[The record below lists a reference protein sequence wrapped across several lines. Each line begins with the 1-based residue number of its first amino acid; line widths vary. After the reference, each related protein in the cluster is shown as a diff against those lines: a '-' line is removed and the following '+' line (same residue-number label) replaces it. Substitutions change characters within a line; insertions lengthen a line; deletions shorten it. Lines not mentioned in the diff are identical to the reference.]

1 MGAGYLRCSTGG
13 KPPCYGRRMRLHPIT
28 CGWLTSARGLFL
40 EGADGSIRVPVPSFL
55 IEHPRGLV
63 LYDTGMHP
71 DSRIDPASRLGG
83 AAPFFTVEMEA
94 NQHLGAR
101 LAALGIDPARIGWLV
116 NSHLHFDHAGGNALV
131 PNARLVVQRRE
142 WDAAHDA
149 DVAAANAI
157 SRIDWDHG
165 HATEIVDGEHDL
177 FGDGRIVCLPTH
189 GHTPGHQSLRVRLD
203 GGDVVLTSDA
213 CYLRETLDRLHLSPI
228 VHDREQAL
236 ASLLALRRLRDAG
249 ARMIY
254 GHDPDDWGTVPAT
267 MT

>member
-1 MGAGYLRCSTGG
+1 
-13 KPPCYGRRMRLHPIT
+13 MRLHALT

-40 EGADGSIRVPVPSFL
+40 EGAAGSIRVPVPSFL

-63 LYDTGMHP
+63 LFDTGMHP
-71 DSRIDPASRLGG
+71 ESRTDPATRLGA
-83 AAPFFTVEMEA
+83 AAPFFTVEMHEA
-94 NQHLGAR
+94 DDVGAQV
-101 LAALGIDPARIGWLV
+101 AALGLDPARIAWLV

-142 WDAAHDA
+142 WEAACDP
-149 DVAAANAI
+149 DVAAANGLN
-157 SRIDWDHG
+157 RIDWDTG
-165 HATEIVDGEHDL
+165 HTRMLVDGEHDL

-236 ASLLALRRLRDAG
+236 ASLHALRRLRDGG

-254 GHDPDDWGTVPAT
+254 GHDPDHWTAVPAT
-267 MT
+267 LT